1 MFQQTDDEEG
11 EEVEGGGEGELRGL
25 QRRGKVTTIHPS
37 TVNHH
42 IHKGLGGETSYK
54 VKNDHE
60 VFLYT
65 LIRPSYLEIT
75 MYRRSEM

>member
-11 EEVEGGGEGELRGL
+11 EEVEGGGEGELRSL

-42 IHKGLGGETSYK
+42 IHKGLGEKHNIYVRVIIQS
-54 VKNDHE
+54 
-60 VFLYT
+60 
-65 LIRPSYLEIT
+65 
-75 MYRRSEM
+75 

>member
-25 QRRGKVTTIHPS
+25 QRGGKVTTIHPS

-42 IHKGLGGETSYK
+42 IHKGLGGKHIYMC
-54 VKNDHE
+54 DH
-60 VFLYT
+60 
-65 LIRPSYLEIT
+65 
-75 MYRRSEM
+75 